1 MASPFSIL
9 NARNLVKTDSNARVN
24 TLTFGDGTTQSTAGG
39 GGGGGGGEVSGIT
52 FNNGTRKIELTQTSG
67 SSPLDATIPQNE
79 INTMT
84 FNNGTRQLEIT
95 QSNAGT
101 KTATIPVGAAGEVT
115 GLSFNNAT
123 RVLEIAQT
131 SGTTPSVVVPQN
143 EVSSLAFN
151 TGTNV
156 LTINQSNAISKTI
169 TINPSGSGGSTNII
183 HSNISDALVRKVKE
197 LEVKL
202 NNLGDE
208 EQPVKKIKLQ
218 GKERLSKNNNRK

>member
-9 NARNLVKTDSNARVN
+9 NARNLVKTDSDARVN

-39 GGGGGGGEVSGIT
+39 GGGSGGAVSGIT
-52 FNNGTRKIELTQTSG
+52 FNTGTRKIELTQTSG

-79 INTMT
+79 INAMS
-84 FNNGTRQLEIT
+84 FNNGTRVLEIT
-95 QSNAGT
+95 QTNALS
-101 KTATIPVGAAGEVT
+101 KTATIPVGTAGEVT

-123 RVLEIAQT
+123 RQLDLTQT
-131 SGTTPSVVVPQN
+131 SGTSASVVVPQN

-197 LEVKL
+197 LEDKL
-202 NNLGDE
+202 NLGDE

-218 GKERLSKNNNRK
+218 GKERLSKNKNKN